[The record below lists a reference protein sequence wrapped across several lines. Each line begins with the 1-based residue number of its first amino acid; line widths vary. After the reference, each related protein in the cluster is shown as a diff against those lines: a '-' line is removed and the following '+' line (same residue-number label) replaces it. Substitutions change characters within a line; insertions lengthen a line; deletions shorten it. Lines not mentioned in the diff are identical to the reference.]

1 MEAYRMRNKI
11 IIIDTSIMCC
21 WLNICGKETC
31 GPNHEKWDRE
41 KVEEYI
47 KSETDKGA
55 TLVLALPVIIET
67 GNHIAQAA
75 ARRYECGVKFVE
87 MITKAVDEKSP
98 WAAFSRQEELWDG
111 EKIKELVEVWPE
123 FVKEQKQKNLSM
135 GDIMIKS
142 VADFY
147 AELGSEVVIFTGD
160 QGLKIHENVDIKPAN
175 VPRRRK

>member
-1 MEAYRMRNKI
+1 MKNKI

-31 GPNHEKWDRE
+31 GPDNEKWDKE
-41 KVEEYI
+41 KVEKYI
-47 KSETDKGA
+47 EGETNKGA

-75 ARRYECGVKFVE
+75 QRRYECGVKFVE
-87 MITKAVDEKSP
+87 MITMAVDEKSP
-98 WAAFSRQEELWDG
+98 WAAFSRQEELWGG

-123 FVKEQKQKNLSM
+123 YVKEQKEKNLSM

-142 VADFY
+142 VVDFY
-147 AELGSEVVIFTGD
+147 VELGREVVILTGD
-160 QGLKIHENVDIKPAN
+160 KGLQIHKDVDIRSAN